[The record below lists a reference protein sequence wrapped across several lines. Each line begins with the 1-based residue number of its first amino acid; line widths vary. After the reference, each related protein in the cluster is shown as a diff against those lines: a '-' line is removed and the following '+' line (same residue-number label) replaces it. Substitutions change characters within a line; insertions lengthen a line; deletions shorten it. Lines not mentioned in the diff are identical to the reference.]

1 MHKAPSGA
9 FFFWDSQMAEGYTEN
24 VSFVEDVSNGVTT
37 TLHFQGEELVVQREW
52 DATPWLE
59 AAKAERSATEGQRWG
74 EMRKVFSLPPAE
86 YGRYLIETRQ
96 MTSQEKKAWLRQ
108 WAQQHPA
115 LVGFEK
121 YLKK

>member
-1 MHKAPSGA
+1 MS
-9 FFFWDSQMAEGYTEN
+9 EGFTEN
-24 VSFVEDVSNGVTT
+24 VSFVEDVSNGVKT

-59 AAKAERSATEGQRWG
+59 AAKAERAATEGQRWG

-86 YGRYLIETRQ
+86 YGRYLVETRQ
-96 MTSQEKKAWLRQ
+96 MTSQEKKAWLRT

-121 YLKK
+121 YLK

>member
-1 MHKAPSGA
+1 MS
-9 FFFWDSQMAEGYTEN
+9 EGFTEN
-24 VSFVEDVSNGVTT
+24 VSFVDDVSNGVKT

-59 AAKAERSATEGQRWG
+59 QAKAERAATEGQRWG

-96 MTSQEKKAWLRQ
+96 MTSQEKKAWLRN
-108 WAQQHPA
+108 WAHQHPA

-121 YLKK
+121 YLK

>member
-1 MHKAPSGA
+1 MSDG
-9 FFFWDSQMAEGYTEN
+9 FTEN

-59 AAKAERSATEGQRWG
+59 QAKAERAATEGQRWG

-96 MTSQEKKAWLRQ
+96 MTSQEKKAWLRN

-121 YLKK
+121 YLK

>member
-1 MHKAPSGA
+1 
-9 FFFWDSQMAEGYTEN
+9 MAEGFTEN
-24 VSFVEDVSNGVTT
+24 VSFVEDVSNGVKT

-59 AAKAERSATEGQRWG
+59 AAKAERAATEGQRWG

-86 YGRYLIETRQ
+86 YGRYIVETRGRS
-96 MTSQEKKAWLRQ
+96 SQEKKQWLRT
-108 WAQQHPA
+108 WAQEHPL

-121 YLKK
+121 YIK